1 MAQNP
6 DQKVQF
12 SEVFENPILN
22 DPHYINHYFN
32 LSSLFQGRKLKCD
45 HCKHKYS
52 YTLDYARHVDTHPF
66 PGLACRICQCSV
78 TNPKEYGEH
87 MEIHHPS
94 VIFSQPT
101 PDPQQQQEHTASF
114 SNQDLLSTEEMLNI
128 VPTAGNPVRSSVN
141 PMEDQSVHED
151 FLNEEEVFE
160 AILDGEQNE
169 AALSP
174 HTPAAE
180 VQNQYR

>member
-1 MAQNP
+1 
-6 DQKVQF
+6 
-12 SEVFENPILN
+12 
-22 DPHYINHYFN
+22 
-32 LSSLFQGRKLKCD
+32 
-45 HCKHKYS
+45 
-52 YTLDYARHVDTHPF
+52 
-66 PGLACRICQCSV
+66 
-78 TNPKEYGEH
+78 

-94 VIFSQPT
+94 VIFSQPA

-128 VPTAGNPVRSSVN
+128 VPNNPVGSSVN
-141 PMEDQSVHED
+141 PMEDHSD

-169 AALSP
+169 AAISP
-174 HTPAAE
+174 HTPATD